1 MTEKTFEQWIN
12 DRTDDELIALCTD
25 IYEWHYETGI
35 IKPGSLLKQ
44 IYDQYED
51 EPAETIATRIQNT
64 AAKKLDTLSMTRHT
78 PMSKI
83 RKCRLL
89 LHYILINEFPEP
101 VRKNINTLHDVCSY
115 IRTQIGTK
123 RANTYWWTTME
134 DLWSIHDLDDNNRQD
149 EIQEY
154 DKESAGYMVDVK
166 TFDIYDRSENRRLF
180 TRINPN
186 TLSPVCLGFSII
198 HWYNDA
204 YGDEIGNSFAT
215 EERAEKYALSY
226 MDTYRKDQS
235 EAKNCNGYLTIK
247 PVFYTERRIY
257 VGDTVKTLSFEC
269 YESHSNDDETL

>member
-1 MTEKTFEQWIN
+1 
-12 DRTDDELIALCTD
+12 
-25 IYEWHYETGI
+25 
-35 IKPGSLLKQ
+35 
-44 IYDQYED
+44 
-51 EPAETIATRIQNT
+51 
-64 AAKKLDTLSMTRHT
+64 
-78 PMSKI
+78 
-83 RKCRLL
+83 
-89 LHYILINEFPEP
+89 
-101 VRKNINTLHDVCSY
+101 
-115 IRTQIGTK
+115 
-123 RANTYWWTTME
+123 ME

-154 DKESAGYMVDVK
+154 DKESTGYMVDVK